1 MIKFTIPLPPVSKK
15 NSQRILI
22 NRFTRKPFIAPSKQ
36 YIEYEQSA
44 LWFVPRNKFID
55 IPVNV
60 KCLFY
65 MPTKRKCD
73 LTNLLEAI
81 DDIMVKANL
90 LTDDNFTVL
99 YSHDG
104 SRVLYDKENPRTEV
118 YIEAAQDAPAVFLS
132 KKFNLPK

>member
-65 MPTKRKCD
+65 MPTKRRCD

-90 LTDDNFTVL
+90 LTDDNYTVL

-104 SRVLYDKENPRTEV
+104 SRVIYDKENPRTEV